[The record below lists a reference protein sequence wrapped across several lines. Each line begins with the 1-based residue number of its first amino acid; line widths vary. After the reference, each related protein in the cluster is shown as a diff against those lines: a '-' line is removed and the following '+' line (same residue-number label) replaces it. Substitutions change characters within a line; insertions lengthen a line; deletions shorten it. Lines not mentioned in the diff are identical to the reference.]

1 MKQIKTIYFLIIILT
16 LCNCSSSK
24 VITTWKE
31 SGNPRYYKK
40 ILVIGI
46 IKDSSISLRKQMEK
60 HLADDLKIA
69 GYNAVPALEEFG
81 KGGLENLEQEET
93 YTKLCSEGID
103 AVITIALLDRK
114 KEKFYVPAQVKYYSN
129 LYYYNRIWNYNS
141 IQADLTSSKD
151 SYEESTQYLWET
163 ILFDLQTLSPVY
175 TVQTKTFDPSSL
187 REMGHEHGKLIVSKM
202 LKDKI
207 LSSDHPKP
215 ETPKVF

>member
-1 MKQIKTIYFLIIILT
+1 MRQIKIIPLFIITFT
-16 LCNCSSSK
+16 LCNCATSK
-24 VITTWKE
+24 VITTWKAP
-31 SGNPRYYKK
+31 GNPGDYKK

-60 HLADDLKIA
+60 HLADDLKTV

-81 KGGLENLEQEET
+81 KGGLENLEQEQT
-93 YTKLCSEGID
+93 YTKLCSKGID

-141 IQADLTSSKD
+141 IQADLTSPKGH
-151 SYEESTQYLWET
+151 YEESTQYLWET
-163 ILFDLQTLSPVY
+163 ILFDLRTLWPVY
-175 TVQTKTFDPSSL
+175 AVQTKTFDPASL
-187 REMGHEHGKLIVSKM
+187 RDMGHEHGKLIVSKM

-207 LSSDHPKP
+207 LSPDGQKP
-215 ETPKVF
+215 ESLKVF

>member
-31 SGNPRYYKK
+31 SGNPRDYKK

-69 GYNAVPALEEFG
+69 GYNAVTALEEFG
-81 KGGLENLEQEET
+81 KGGLENLEQEQT

-207 LSSDHPKP
+207 LSSDHPRP